1 MDDYVCACRIRIQ
14 EYRPLPHKFT
24 LSSTNGEDQPIHIPS
39 LRITSASIYLAIKN
53 AKIVMGTRHTETDT
67 ETERKRR
74 GGGRLVASPVTE
86 GTQMPSTRMKSV
98 MTFLR
103 TYGNPLGW
111 LSLVTDTED
120 TLLFSTNAPWPEYV
134 LYRLSVIRRDWTSK
148 PPSRTLPPPV
158 GIAH

>member
-24 LSSTNGEDQPIHIPS
+24 SSSTNGEDQPIRIPS
-39 LRITSASIYLAIKN
+39 LRITSASIYLVIKN
-53 AKIVMGTRHTETDT
+53 AKRVMGTRHTETDT

-74 GGGRLVASPVTE
+74 GWGRLVASPVTE
-86 GTQMPSTRMKSV
+86 GTQMPSSRMKWV

-103 TYGNPLGW
+103 TYGNPPGW

-120 TLLFSTNAPWPEYV
+120 TPLFSTNAPLPEYV
-134 LYRLSVIRRDWTSK
+134 LYRLSVIRSD
-148 PPSRTLPPPV
+148 
-158 GIAH
+158 